1 MSRNRD
7 DWVSQRAYAI
17 WEEEGRPQGRGESHW
32 AQAHREFEQLEATK
46 ASADGSDLIEKL
58 KVAGRLMRAYDQASE
73 VQDNQRSRR
82 KAAGRRLS

>member
-17 WEEEGRPQGRGESHW
+17 WEEEGRPHGRGESHW
-32 AQAHREFEQLEATK
+32 AQALREFEQLEATK

-58 KVAGRLMRAYDQASE
+58 KAAGRLMRAYDEAE
-73 VQDNQRSRR
+73 TQDIRRSRR
-82 KAAGRRLS
+82 KAASR